1 MIHGCDQPKS
11 RYSSSSKKLLRLTG
25 FSTQKVNGLYRIR
38 DERVNNRA
46 SWISDRGM
54 VLWYNKRNS
63 WWMVGPWSK
72 VGTDKCYVYC
82 FDNANDPSRVTSRWK
97 YFDANAVGEGKFREE
112 RFASVVKEDAKSVQR
127 RTQMASA
134 PGAPR
139 GGHRRIQSFAIHDDS
154 RGYGQGDPGN
164 EYGTRAKKNGRT
176 YSQDFTGLDLYPY
189 SPDRQKGR
197 PDYEDVFTHRRR
209 QSSGMRT
216 LPSPQK
222 SVSRSNRVRRG
233 GRHHRRISTDNSSEL
248 TMSTLHPTTPR
259 SLSGKHRRRSSRVG
273 GRSPRDR
280 GSTSTHRILNRRR
293 HQQDGF
299 SRQQQQVNIPKGSS
313 HRIQSRPPLDFSAPA
328 DNMISPATSVR
339 KANSYPK
346 FFRLKEYV
354 GLKAMHEGG
363 IFVTKYPFS
372 SKLSKPFCWPK
383 KIRVEVG
390 FIDDGERR
398 PAVKWN
404 GKWLHFDDIRD
415 VTIGIKSRTFRRFE
429 NRIMRREGVQPNQ
442 CVSVH
447 TVHRTL
453 DVVLKS
459 SDDARAFKRYLEINL
474 KHPSMLLME

>member
-11 RYSSSSKKLLRLTG
+11 LYATSSNKLLRLTG

-38 DERVNNRA
+38 NERVNNRD

-63 WWMVGPWSK
+63 WWMVSPESK

-82 FDNANDPSRVTSRWK
+82 YDTADDPSRVTSRWK
-97 YFDANAVGEGKFREE
+97 YFDSNAVGDSKFREE
-112 RFASVVKEDAKSVQR
+112 RFASVVKEGSNTVRRRPKIASAPAAPRGHR
-127 RTQMASA
+127 RTQSY
-134 PGAPR
+134 G
-139 GGHRRIQSFAIHDDS
+139 IHDDN
-154 RGYGQGDPGN
+154 RGYTKGELGN
-164 EYGTRAKKNGRT
+164 DYRSRTVKNGRT
-176 YSQDFTGLDLYPY
+176 YSQDFAGLDLYQYP
-189 SPDRQKGR
+189 PDRRKAR
-197 PDYEDVFTHRRR
+197 PDYEEVFTHRRR
-209 QSSGMRT
+209 PSSGVRT
-216 LPSPQK
+216 APSPQK
-222 SVSRSNRVRRG
+222 SLSHSNHVRRR
-233 GRHHRRISTDNSSEL
+233 GRHHRRTSNNSSEL

-280 GSTSTHRILNRRR
+280 GSTSTHRHLTRSH

-299 SRQQQQVNIPKGSS
+299 SRQQQQLNVAPKASS
-313 HRIQSRPPLDFSAPA
+313 HRRRPQPPLDFSAPP
-328 DNMISPATSVR
+328 DNMVSPPTSVR
-339 KANSYPK
+339 KGNSYPK

-354 GLKAMHEGG
+354 GLKAKHEGG
-363 IFVTKYPFS
+363 IFVTKYPYS
-372 SKLSKPFCWPK
+372 SKPKPFCWPK

-390 FIDDGERR
+390 FIDDGERT

-404 GKWLHFDDIRD
+404 GKWLNFNEIRD

-429 NRIMRREGVQPNQ
+429 NRIMRKAGVQPNQ
-442 CVSVH
+442 CLSVH
-447 TVHRTL
+447 SEHRTL

-474 KHPSMLLME
+474 KHPSMLRME